1 MIDSFG
7 RNIDYLR
14 ISLCDR
20 CNMRCLYCMKEE
32 GITKFRH
39 EDILPFEKIEMI
51 VKALAKLGIKKVRL
65 TGGEPLLRS
74 DVEKLCVML
83 KKIEGIKELCLTT
96 NGYLLKD
103 KAKTLKEAGVDRIN
117 ISLDSLNKDKYFKIT
132 RGADLERVLD
142 AIKEAKKYFKIKINT
157 VLLKGFNDGEID
169 DFIAFAKNNQVD
181 VRFIELMPIGVAKD
195 FKDLLLDPEEVL
207 DQNSLLEKTELIEGV
222 AKIYK
227 IKDSSAKI
235 GAISALS
242 HSFCEKCDRLRLTS
256 DGYLKTCL
264 FAKKE
269 FDLKG
274 LRENELESALK
285 KIISLKPASKNSD
298 EVTKRDMNEIG
309 G

>member
-117 ISLDSLNKDKYFKIT
+117 ISLDSLDKDKYFKIT
-132 RGADLERVLD
+132 RGADLETVLD

-169 DFIAFAKNNQVD
+169 DFIAFAKDNQVD

-285 KIISLKPASKNSD
+285 KIISLKPASKNS
-298 EVTKRDMNEIG
+298 EELTKRDMNEIG

>member
-7 RNIDYLR
+7 RKIDYLR

-39 EDILPFEKIEMI
+39 DDILSFEEIEMI

-74 DVEKLCVML
+74 DVEKLCMLL

-117 ISLDSLNKDKYFKIT
+117 ISLDSLDKDKYFKIT
-132 RGADLERVLD
+132 RGADLETVLD

-169 DFIAFAKNNQVD
+169 DFIAFAKDNQVD
-181 VRFIELMPIGVAKD
+181 VRFIELMPIGVARD
-195 FKDLLLDPEEVL
+195 FKDCLLDPQKVL

-285 KIISLKPASKNSD
+285 KIISLKPASKNS
-298 EVTKRDMNEIG
+298 EELTKRDMNEIG

>member
-7 RNIDYLR
+7 RKIDYLR

-74 DVEKLCVML
+74 DVEKLCMML

-103 KAKTLKEAGVDRIN
+103 KAKALKEAGVDRIN
-117 ISLDSLNKDKYFKIT
+117 ISLDSLDKDKYFKIT
-132 RGADLERVLD
+132 RGAELETVLD

-169 DFIAFAKNNQVD
+169 DFIAFAKDNQVD

>member
-74 DVEKLCVML
+74 DIEKLCMML

-117 ISLDSLNKDKYFKIT
+117 ISLDSLDKDKYFKIT
-132 RGADLERVLD
+132 RGADLETVLD

-157 VLLKGFNDGEID
+157 VLLKGFSDGEID

>member
-7 RNIDYLR
+7 RKIDYLR

-32 GITKFRH
+32 GIAKLKH
-39 EDILPFEKIEMI
+39 DDILSFEEIEAI

-65 TGGEPLLRS
+65 TGGEPLLRR

-103 KAKTLKEAGVDRIN
+103 QAKALKEAGVDRIN
-117 ISLDSLNKDKYFKIT
+117 ISLDSLDKDKYFKIT
-132 RGADLERVLD
+132 RGADLETVLN
-142 AIKEAKKYFKIKINT
+142 AIKEAKKYFKVKINV
-157 VLLKGFNDGEID
+157 VLLKDFNDDEID
-169 DFIAFAKNNQVD
+169 DFIAFAKEEKVD
-181 VRFIELMPIGVAKD
+181 VRFIELMPIGVAKEYQD
-195 FKDLLLDPEEVL
+195 QVLDPQKVL
-207 DQNSLLEKTELIEGV
+207 DQNALLEKTKMIEGV

-264 FAKKE
+264 FARKE

-274 LRENELESALK
+274 LKEDELENVLK
-285 KIISLKPASKNSD
+285 KIISLKPASKNS
-298 EVTKRDMNEIG
+298 EELTKRAMNEIG